1 MKRTNPTDNRGQ
13 PSHIRAIVHDVREM
27 AARDLM
33 RRYIDLARAGD
44 WERAFRFFAEDVV
57 IHIPG
62 RSAHA
67 GEMRGRDAARRYIE
81 AARALSEGHDVE
93 VELIDM
99 LASEERVALIVRERF
114 HRPGG
119 DVEIRRANVYRIED
133 EHIAEVWIYEH
144 DQYAVDELM
153 AEMRLDD

>member
-1 MKRTNPTDNRGQ
+1 MCA
-13 PSHIRAIVHDVREM
+13 HV

-44 WERAFRFFAEDVV
+44 WEGAFRFVADDAV

-62 RSAHA
+62 RSPLA
-67 GEMRGRDAARRYIE
+67 GEVRGRDAVRRYIE

-99 LASEERVALIVRERF
+99 LVSEERVALIVRERF
-114 HRPGG
+114 HRSGG
-119 DVEIRRANVYRIED
+119 DVEIRRANVYRIEH
-133 EHIAEVWIYEH
+133 EHIVEVWIFEH

-153 AEMRLDD
+153 GEMRLDD

>member
-1 MKRTNPTDNRGQ
+1 
-13 PSHIRAIVHDVREM
+13 M

-44 WERAFRFFAEDVV
+44 WERAFRFFADHVV

-62 RSAHA
+62 RSPLA
-67 GEMRGRDAARRYIE
+67 GEVRGREAVRRYIE
-81 AARALSEGHDVE
+81 AARALSEGHNVE
-93 VELIDM
+93 VEPIDM
-99 LASEERVALIVRERF
+99 LTSEERVAVLVRERF

-133 EHIAEVWIYEH
+133 EHIVEVWIFEH

-153 AEMRLDD
+153 AEMGLDD

>member
-1 MKRTNPTDNRGQ
+1 
-13 PSHIRAIVHDVREM
+13 M
-27 AARDLM
+27 AARELM

-44 WERAFRFFAEDVV
+44 WERAFRFFADDVV

-62 RSAHA
+62 RSPLA
-67 GEMRGRDAARRYIE
+67 GEVRGREAVRRYIE
-81 AARALSEGHDVE
+81 AARALSEGHNVE
-93 VELIDM
+93 VEPIDM
-99 LASEERVALIVRERF
+99 LASEERVAVLVRERF

-133 EHIAEVWIYEH
+133 EHIVEVWIFEH

-153 AEMRLDD
+153 ADMRLDD

>member
-1 MKRTNPTDNRGQ
+1 
-13 PSHIRAIVHDVREM
+13 M

-33 RRYIDLARAGD
+33 RRYLDLARAGD
-44 WERAFRFFAEDVV
+44 WEQALGFFADDVT

-67 GEMRGRDAARRYIE
+67 GEMRGRDAVRRYIE

-93 VELIDM
+93 VEPIDM
-99 LASEERVALIVRERF
+99 LTSEERVALIVRERF

-133 EHIAEVWIYEH
+133 EHIVEVWIFEH